1 MKLLI
6 TQNII
11 DRIVIPDN
19 QPRQRMI
26 AIRFNN
32 ILDDLI
38 IDDKARENFY
48 KMTFNNR
55 IKFMVG
61 YLEKDKIITIE
72 EIEKDL
78 INMKFEKNT
87 EEIE

>member
-1 MKLLI
+1 MDLLI
-6 TQNII
+6 TKNMI
-11 DRIVIPDN
+11 DRIVIPNN

-38 IDDKARENFY
+38 IDDKSRENFY

-55 IKFMVG
+55 IKFMIG
-61 YLEKDKIITIE
+61 YLEKDKLITIE

-78 INMKFEKNT
+78 VNMKFD
-87 EEIE
+87 

>member
-1 MKLLI
+1 MDLLI
-6 TQNII
+6 TKNMI

-32 ILDDLI
+32 MLDDLI
-38 IDDKARENFY
+38 IDDNARENFY

-61 YLEKDKIITIE
+61 YLEKDKLITIE

-78 INMKFEKNT
+78 INMKFEENT